1 MIKISMNGGVS
12 KAQNPY
18 VPITVEEYAAEIGQF
33 LQLGIKHFHI
43 HFRDAGGKESLEQE
57 VVLPQFLAL
66 KKRFP
71 NCQIGIGSPLQN
83 GMTAAKRQKAIAAWT
98 WRPDYISV
106 NVCEEGS
113 CALSKTLQQL
123 QVPIEYGIFTL
134 ADAEEFVARQYS
146 QSAFRVLIEVSGE
159 ATDEATVEKA
169 AAILTGKISIPGQ
182 SSNMPGKRAMP
193 GALALKILI
202 ALPMGKKP
210 IPILNC
216 TNIAS
221 VRRRDYDEIS
231 GDSRH
236 HITSGSRTAT
246 TARWRLPRW

>member
-57 VVLPQFLAL
+57 VVLSQFLAL

-169 AAILTGKISIPGQ
+169 AAILTFLQKRYPDLEYLLHGEDIHTWAVIQYARQKGYAWRIGFEDIDCFANGEKAHSNIELYKHCISE
-182 SSNMPGKRAMP
+182 A
-193 GALALKILI
+193 
-202 ALPMGKKP
+202 
-210 IPILNC
+210 
-216 TNIAS
+216 
-221 VRRRDYDEIS
+221 
-231 GDSRH
+231 
-236 HITSGSRTAT
+236 
-246 TARWRLPRW
+246 